1 MQKLSL
7 VDSRNNDIHVY
18 VYEPKTSPKG
28 AIQIIHGAVEH
39 FARYGLFAEYLN
51 KAGYVVV
58 GCDILGHGLS
68 TPTNEFAH
76 FADKAGDQ
84 TAYESVVM
92 VKNYIQKQYPGIP
105 LMVIGHS
112 MGSFLA
118 RKLVIDFP
126 NDYKKAIWSGTAL
139 YAPGLMTLGILL
151 ANLIILFKGPRYL
164 SKLIDNM
171 AIGSLAS
178 KARKAGLIHGLDEG
192 WLTKDEA
199 IQDYYHNSPM
209 CGQPMTVSA
218 NRDLFRWIKFISIK
232 KNWRRMNPEL
242 PIFIASGAQDPL
254 SDFGKKIPPLV
265 HQLKRAGFS
274 HVEMKLYPGDR
285 HEILNELDR
294 EDVYRDMLNFI
305 KK

>member
-1 MQKLSL
+1 MKKMSL
-7 VDSRNNDIHVY
+7 FDSQRNEIHVY
-18 VYEPKTSPKG
+18 IYEPKSSPIG
-28 AIQIIHGAVEH
+28 VVQIIHGAVEH
-39 FARYGLFAEYLN
+39 FARYGLFAEFLN

-68 TPTNEFAH
+68 SPTNDYAH
-76 FADKAGDQ
+76 FADKNGDQ
-84 TAYESVVM
+84 LAYESVLL
-92 VKNYIQKQYPGIP
+92 VKDYVQEKYPNID

-139 YAPGLMTLGILL
+139 YAPGLMSMGIFL
-151 ANLIILFKGPRYL
+151 ANLIISFKGPRHL

-178 KARKAGLIHGLDEG
+178 KARKAGLIQGLDEG

-199 IQDYYHNSPM
+199 IQEYYHNSPM

-218 NRDLFRWIKFISIK
+218 NRDLFRWIKFISLK
-232 KNWRRMNPEL
+232 KNWMRMNPKL

-254 SDFGKKIPPLV
+254 SDFGKTIPPLYQ
-265 HQLKRAGFS
+265 QLKKAGFEN
-274 HVEMKLYPGDR
+274 VEMKLYSGDR

-294 EDVYRDMLNFI
+294 DDVYQDMLIFL